1 LSGKGVL
8 KMNSTGIVRRMDAL
22 GRLVLPIELRRNLNF
37 EINDG
42 LEIFVDNGHIV
53 LRKYQPACVF
63 CGNANEVIMF
73 KGKKICTECLS
84 TMGQRNIDVGPSSTG
99 V

>member
-1 LSGKGVL
+1 MSGKGVL

-73 KGKKICTECLS
+73 KGKKICAECLS
-84 TMGQRNIDVGPSSTG
+84 TMRQRNIEVYPSSTG